1 MRGVRRLRGA
11 AAALAAAGVLCV
23 AAASA
28 GEPATVAGDDGVR
41 RAIQDYD
48 EAWNRKDAAAF
59 EKLLAPDYVYFTSKG
74 AVWPK
79 PRLLSLMLSPKY
91 TLESARR
98 SDIAVHTTGD
108 TAVAASRWQGHG
120 SYDGKPFRDDQRCSL
135 VLRREAAD
143 WRILA
148 EHCTQI
154 VP

>member
-1 MRGVRRLRGA
+1 MHSFRGTAV
-11 AAALAAAGVLCV
+11 ALAAASLLCA

-28 GEPATVAGDDGVR
+28 RESATPPEDDVIH
-41 RAIQDYD
+41 RAIQNYD
-48 EAWNRKDAAAF
+48 EAWNRKDAAGF

-98 SDIAVHTTGD
+98 SDIAVHRTGD

-120 SYDGKPFRDDQRCSL
+120 SYDSKPFRDDQRCSL
-135 VLRREAAD
+135 VLRQEAAD